1 LPTAIVYYLY
11 RPAAAI
17 SVCEK
22 IELRKVKVT
31 CLHMS
36 RRGICHGCLLAC
48 LRALQVQRCRATL
61 DIEYTR
67 HAHTYSCIV
76 ARAGLAQGRRAM
88 RPRSAL
94 RYRSPKT
101 KKCQLVFLVAPGMLL
116 VSSSLSSVP
125 SESMLSPVNAMRPYP
140 PVQQSCSLA

>member
-1 LPTAIVYYLY
+1 LPTAIVYDLY

-22 IELRKVKVT
+22 IELCGVKLT
-31 CLHMS
+31 CPHMS
-36 RRGICHGCLLAC
+36 RRRTCHGCLLAC
-48 LRALQVQRCRATL
+48 SRALQVQHCCATL

-67 HAHTYSCIV
+67 HAHTYSCAV
-76 ARAGLAQGRRAM
+76 ARAGLARDRRAM

-94 RYRSPKT
+94 RYPSPKAET
-101 KKCQLVFLVAPGMLL
+101 FQLVFSKAPGMLP
-116 VSSSLSSVP
+116 VSSSLGSVP
-125 SESMLSPVNAMRPYP
+125 SESMLSPVNAMRTCP